1 MYLSLK
7 LLKGEIEL
15 NLIDRIIKAT
25 KDGTDR
31 KVLEFDN
38 YKIVRKL
45 GRGEQAGVFEI
56 HNVIGKPFALKL
68 YDPEKEPPKST
79 RNKEN
84 LDIPSEIDILVSL
97 SHRNIV
103 NIFTGGVA
111 IWDEKEEEWKF
122 EKSYSKPSSD
132 SLKPAF
138 FYIMEFIEGEQVA
151 SIFSILKDNY
161 DVESEE
167 FKPTQEKLRMFEEFI
182 SQISK
187 ALIYSQSKKITHK
200 DIKDENIK
208 YSFADDNFI
217 VIDFGF
223 AQHLDH
229 IKKKEDTVKLPD
241 ITDWPSIREGNYYLN
256 DMGQFSRLLLKILPW
271 FKSLYDENRYNGMES
286 VLLKA
291 HHNDLNKRYQNM
303 VEFYNAIKQYFLVIP
318 RWKLNLKINEYL
330 TPSYFGKFNSKVR
343 IPVSTPIILTKE
355 VRHIID
361 TPGFQRLREV
371 RQLGPA
377 VFVFPGANHTRFE
390 HSLGT
395 YSLTLK
401 YLNRLYDLPYFKE
414 ICEPLDDTI
423 KLTVLTALLHDIG
436 HYPYSH
442 YIEQIEDFPGG
453 FKLEKHE
460 KRAKKYIYGDEYKIK
475 NLLEKE
481 WNVDLEVL
489 CDLIAGKNFREKKHT
504 LIHSFIDSPID
515 VDKLDYLRRD
525 SVHCGVNYGM
535 GIDINRILD
544 SIYIDPSGPLITF
557 TDKGRSC
564 LLSILAGRNIMY
576 QEVYWHKTVK
586 ACHGMFKRFLYEYL
600 ERVEEDITGYF
611 DNSDERFINLLYQ
624 ETTKGKHYDLL
635 KLIKT
640 FALKGRELYK
650 PAFTIFEKE
659 VPQKLINT
667 RNLSKLIRES
677 KSYRRIKE
685 LSEKLSEELKKIRGL
700 DKLGDLDVL
709 LEKNTVEGSDEVFGI
724 KDLRIYNHR
733 SGNFEDPQSNILDPL
748 NNFLKQSSR
757 VYIFCNPK
765 FYDRLRKI
773 SPDEYERIF
782 GKII

>member
-1 MYLSLK
+1 M
-7 LLKGEIEL
+7 

-25 KDGTDR
+25 KTGTE
-31 KVLEFDN
+31 KELLEFVN
-38 YKIVRKL
+38 FKIIRKL

-56 HNVIGKPFALKL
+56 HNDIGKPFALKL

-111 IWDEKEEEWKF
+111 VWDEKKQKWEFK
-122 EKSYSKPSSD
+122 KSYSKPSSD
-132 SLKPAF
+132 NLKSAY
-138 FYIMEFIEGEQVA
+138 FYIMEFIEGKDVA
-151 SIFSILKDNY
+151 SIFSILIDEY
-161 DVESEE
+161 DEESEE
-167 FKPTQEKLRMFEEFI
+167 FKATQEKLRLFEEFI

-187 ALIYSQSKKITHK
+187 ALIYSQSKKVTHK

-208 YSFADDNFI
+208 YSFTDDNFI

-271 FKSLYDENRYNGMES
+271 FKSLYDENRYNGMVS

-291 HHNDLNKRYQNM
+291 HHNNLDRRYQNM
-303 VEFYNAIKQYFLVIP
+303 TDFYDAIKQYFMIIP
-318 RWKLNLKINEYL
+318 RWKFNLKLDEYL
-330 TPSYFGKFNSKVR
+330 TPTYFGRFNSKLR
-343 IPVSTPIILTKE
+343 IPVSGPIILTKE
-355 VRHIID
+355 VRKIID

-401 YLNRLYDLPYFKE
+401 YLNRLYDLPKFKE
-414 ICEPLDDTI
+414 ICEPLDNTI

-442 YIEQIEDFPGG
+442 YIEQIEDFPKG

-460 KRAKKYIYGDEYKIK
+460 TRARKFICEGEIK
-475 NLLEKE
+475 ELLEDS
-481 WNVDLEVL
+481 WNVDLDIL
-489 CDLIAGKNFREKKHT
+489 CDLIAGKNFRERKHT

-515 VDKLDYLRRD
+515 VDKLDYLKRD
-525 SVHCGVNYGM
+525 SVHCGVFYGM
-535 GIDINRILD
+535 GIDVDRILD
-544 SIYIDPSGPLITF
+544 SLYIDPLGPIITF
-557 TDKGRSC
+557 TDKGTSC

-600 ERVEEDITGYF
+600 DRVEEDITGYF
-611 DNSDERFINLLYQ
+611 DYSDEGFINLLYQ
-624 ETTKGKHYDLL
+624 KTIEHKSHDLL

-650 PAFTIFEKE
+650 PAFTIFNNAIPTEH
-659 VPQKLINT
+659 VNT
-667 RNLSKLIRES
+667 RKLFLSIHNS
-677 KSYRRIKE
+677 KSYKKIKE
-685 LSEKLSEELKKIRGL
+685 LSDALSEELKKIPGL
-700 DKLGDLDVL
+700 ERLGDFDVL
-709 LEKNTVEGSDEVFGI
+709 FEKNTVEGSAEVFGI
-724 KDLRIYNHR
+724 NDLRIYNHR
-733 SGNFEDPQSNILDPL
+733 SGDFEDPQLDILDPL
-748 NNFLKQSSR
+748 NDFLKESSR
-757 VYIFCNPK
+757 VYIFCNPR
-765 FYDRLRKI
+765 FYAKLRRI
-773 SPDEYERIF
+773 SSDEYERIF
-782 GKII
+782 GKIV